1 MLEISM
7 YTPPGSIKLTT
18 SNYLIVRVENVKLR
32 ELKLENFGVLV
43 VDSALCDNEATSLC
57 EEKEEYTEATPIA
70 VELGDPEAAELVEIK
85 LGLAISDEIVGAR
98 APLVEDASNA
108 DEIPARFP

>member
-1 MLEISM
+1 MN
-7 YTPPGSIKLTT
+7 TPPGSRKLTT
-18 SNYLIVRVENVKLR
+18 SNYLLVRVENIKLR
-32 ELKLENFGVLV
+32 ELKLEIFGVLV
-43 VDSALCDNEATSLC
+43 VDCALFDNEATSHC
-57 EEKEEYTEATPIA
+57 ADEEEYTEATLIA

-98 APLVEDASNA
+98 AALVKDTSNA